1 MIVVSDTS
9 PLNYLVLISSV
20 DVLPALFDEVYT
32 PPDVVR
38 ELLHPATPEP
48 VLRWAQSPPPWL
60 RVVTPA
66 TPLAAS
72 AGLGPGE
79 ASAIALAKELGKAHL
94 LIDERQGTLI
104 ARAQGLTVFG
114 TLAILERAAANGLL
128 DLPDALRR
136 LRGTTFRMSNALLR
150 DALERD
156 AARRRSQ
163 PPR

>member
-1 MIVVSDTS
+1 VIVVSDTS
-9 PLNYLVLISSV
+9 PLNYLVLIGSI
-20 DVLPALFDEVYT
+20 DVLPELFDEVYA
-32 PPDVVR
+32 PHDVVR

-48 VLRWAQSPPPWL
+48 VLRWAQAPPPWF
-60 RVVTPA
+60 RMITPVTPVVT
-66 TPLAAS
+66 S

-79 ASAIALAKELGKAHL
+79 ASAIALAKELGQAHL

-114 TLAILERAAANGLL
+114 TLAVLERAAANGLL
-128 DLPDALRR
+128 DLPDALQR

-150 DALERD
+150 EALERD